1 MAVIGILES
10 ALIIIFVFILVIFFI
25 LAEKNRAIVAIS
37 GALVT
42 YFVITFIEGYSF
54 SIIVELLFGS
64 EIDQYVNL
72 HSLML
77 IIGMMFIVQISDE
90 IGTFQFLAVIAIKL
104 SRGKPIP
111 LMIILCIVAFLF
123 SSILNNILTV
133 MILIPLTITVSRV
146 LNVSPTPYILTQ
158 AIMVNVG
165 GTLFSIS
172 SIPNILITQEANI
185 SLPVYFFE
193 IGFFSIITFIFSI
206 LLFILLYKN
215 ELSIP
220 KDKAI
225 NILLYDFD
233 IWNVVQSPRLLYASL
248 SSLILLM
255 VSFFIVPYSFLKDYL
270 TPDIIALSI
279 AMVLTIISRLDS
291 QEISTIIKKFD
302 YELIFYLL
310 GIFIITGGLE
320 IVGVTDFLEDIFSNI
335 GGGNEFFQLLLIMWA
350 AAFSSSLI
358 DNVPITNVFIPIVD
372 GIAGTTSTST
382 IRNRYFYSLS
392 IGANWGDNL
401 TPLGDNILVLNIAK
415 ENNRPIN
422 IKTFWKL
429 GFITTVYQLCLATLF
444 FTLIYNFILGILIIG
459 IIGVIIGIFIVLAK
473 RGPYGI
479 QSRIEKGFFTF
490 RNFIVA

>member
-1 MAVIGILES
+1 MIGILES
-10 ALIIIFVFILVIFFI
+10 ALIIICVFIFVVIFI

-42 YFVITFIEGYSF
+42 YFVIIFIEGASF
-54 SIIVELLFGS
+54 SIIVDLLFGTDNGES
-64 EIDQYVNL
+64 SYVNL

-77 IIGMMFIVQISDE
+77 IVGMMFIVQIADE

-111 LMIILCIVAFLF
+111 LVIILCTLSFLF

-172 SIPNILITQEANI
+172 SIPNILITSKFQI
-185 SLPVYFFE
+185 SFPDYFLG
-193 IGFFSIITFIFSI
+193 IGFFSIVTFTFTI
-206 LLFILLYKN
+206 LLFVILYKN

-233 IWNVVQSPRLLYASL
+233 IWNVVQSPRLLYASIGAL
-248 SSLILLM
+248 VLLM
-255 VSFFIVPYSFLKDYL
+255 FSFFIIPYSPLKDSL
-270 TPDIIALSI
+270 PPDIIALSI
-279 AMVLTIISRLDS
+279 AMILTIISRLDS
-291 QEISTIIKKFD
+291 QEISSIIKKFD
-302 YELIFYLL
+302 YELIFYLM

-335 GGGNEFFQLLLIMWA
+335 GGGDEFFQLLLIMWA

-358 DNVPITNVFIPIVD
+358 DNVPITNVFLPIVG
-372 GIAGTTSTST
+372 GIAGKTAPST
-382 IRNRYFYSLS
+382 NKYFYSLS

-422 IKTFWKL
+422 IVTFWKL
-429 GFITTVYQLCLATLF
+429 GFITTICQLILATLF
-444 FTLIYNFILGILIIG
+444 FTLLYNLMLGLLIIALIG
-459 IIGVIIGIFIVLAK
+459 AIIGVFLLLVKL
-473 RGPYGI
+473 GPYGI
-479 QSRIEKGFFTF
+479 QSRVEKGLFSF
-490 RNFIVA
+490 RNFIIA